1 MDNVS
6 FDGMPIANF
15 GLYLS
20 SFSIEKP
27 AAKTAFVDIPFGD
40 GALDLSEASG
50 EVRYNVRKVR
60 MLFKGVMTTAEL
72 EILATTFANTYHGK
86 KVKIKFDKDPD
97 YYYWGRLNVSYQKAG
112 PIGEIDVEA
121 TCDPY
126 KYKTAVTTQV
136 EAVTTTK
143 EVTINNLRQTA
154 FPKITTTA
162 EMSVIKDGVT
172 YSYGIVTDFQTT
184 IPLYAGAN
192 ALTINGTGTITFNWQ
207 EGAL

>member
-20 SFSIEKP
+20 TFSIEKP

-50 EVRYNVRKVR
+50 EIRYNVRKVR
-60 MLFKGVMTTAEL
+60 MSLQGIMTTAEL
-72 EILATTFANTYHGK
+72 ETLATDFANTYHGK
-86 KVKIKFDKDPD
+86 KVKIKFDKDSN

-112 PIGEIDVEA
+112 PIGEIVVDA
-121 TCDPY
+121 ICDPY
-126 KYKTAVTTQV
+126 KYKNDVTTQE

-143 EVTINNLRQTA
+143 AVTINNLRQTA

-162 EMSVIKDGVT
+162 AMSVVKDGVT
-172 YSYGIVTDFQTT
+172 YSYGIVTDFQTV
-184 IPLYAGAN
+184 IPLHAGAN
-192 ALTINGTGTITFNWQ
+192 ALTINGTGTITFAWQ